1 VSAQPAGFAMTP
13 NAVSR
18 DTNLSVTARLAY
30 VVLDGRQGANPSVR
44 VKLATLAA
52 DLGIAPSS
60 TRRVMAELKAA
71 GLVTV
76 TRTGRSSSYALVN
89 AERSR
94 TGTQSAHVQAL
105 RVLTGEHSTEK
116 EALEKELSEQASKA
130 KPLAAA
136 AELPDVELELYI
148 TLYVEALPEHLRPD
162 ESSPKVR
169 TACAQARAHSWTPDA
184 LADAVG
190 ASVTNRSPRNPP
202 GLAITQL
209 AQLAATPYRETGKGD
224 TQPRRPESI
233 DLRVRQVLDPVVEA
247 YAHVPNGTGRMPDYV
262 REELLAAGVPVRAL
276 TR

>member
-1 VSAQPAGFAMTP
+1 MIP
-13 NAVSR
+13 NAVIR
-18 DTNLSVTARLAY
+18 DATLSSQAFRLYCMLAS
-30 VVLDGRQGANPSVR
+30 RQGANPSVR

-60 TRRVMAELKAA
+60 TRRVMAELTAA

-89 AERSR
+89 AERSHASAK
-94 TGTQSAHVQAL
+94 SAHTQAL
-105 RVLTGEHSTEK
+105 RVPTGEHSTEK
-116 EALEKELSEQASKA
+116 ESLEKELSEQASKA
-130 KPLAAA
+130 EPLVAA

-184 LADAVG
+184 LADAVA

-224 TQPRRPESI
+224 TQPTRPDWCGEC
-233 DLRVRQVLDPVVEA
+233 DPTTRLVEDDDG
-247 YAHVPNGTGRMPDYV
+247 YPSRCPYCHPLKVPAFMPTQPATNRLV
-262 REELLAAGVPVRAL
+262 IA
-276 TR
+276 